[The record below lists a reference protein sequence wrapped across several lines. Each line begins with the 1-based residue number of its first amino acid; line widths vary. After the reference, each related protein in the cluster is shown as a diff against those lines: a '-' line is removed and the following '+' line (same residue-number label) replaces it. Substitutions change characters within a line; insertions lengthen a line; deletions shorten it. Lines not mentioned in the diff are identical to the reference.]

1 MFSANRSVNQPE
13 AQSVNQLLVLP
24 ADEWAIKKFCVVSF
38 GKTPA
43 GNIIFCA

>member
-13 AQSVNQLLVLP
+13 AQSVNQLVALP
-24 ADEWAIKKFCVVSF
+24 ADEVAIRQFCIASF